1 MPVHPGAFSK
11 PSARAGSRPRGLPSA
26 GAAASVR
33 GPEVDEMAI
42 AVELNFPDATL
53 DQYDQVIARMGFH
66 PGGPGGP
73 GGLFHWVMKTDGGI
87 RVVDVWQSAE
97 QFQRFAGDQIG
108 P

>member
-1 MPVHPGAFSK
+1 
-11 PSARAGSRPRGLPSA
+11 
-26 GAAASVR
+26 
-33 GPEVDEMAI
+33 MAI

-66 PGGPGGP
+66 PGGSGGP

-97 QFQRFAGDQIG
+97 QFQRFADDQIG
-108 P
+108 PITQEFGMNPPEVQMHEVHNYLTAG